1 MGANAIPTC
10 GLSTYVLK
18 LAPLMENHTCDQ
30 ALALL
35 REAREHETLKSIAT
49 GAGVPYQW
57 LVRFAR
63 NEFEDPG
70 SRKVED
76 VYRYLVARKTLER
89 TKNGAAA
96 RAN

>member
-1 MGANAIPTC
+1 MLNFIT
-10 GLSTYVLK
+10 
-18 LAPLMENHTCDQ
+18 LMENHICDE

-35 REAREHETLKSIAT
+35 KAAKGRGERLKAISV

-63 NEFEDPG
+63 GDFDDPG

-76 VYRYLVARKTLER
+76 VYRYLHAKKTLDR
-89 TKNGAAA
+89 TQAEA
-96 RAN
+96 RAT

>member
-1 MGANAIPTC
+1 
-10 GLSTYVLK
+10 
-18 LAPLMENHTCDQ
+18 MENHTCDA

-35 REAREHETLKSIAT
+35 REAKARHVKLKAIAS

-63 NEFEDPG
+63 GEFDDPG

-76 VYRYLVARKTLER
+76 VYRYLSARKTLDWQASSKAGGE
-89 TKNGAAA
+89 A
-96 RAN
+96 RPS

>member
-1 MGANAIPTC
+1 
-10 GLSTYVLK
+10 
-18 LAPLMENHTCDQ
+18 MENHTCDA

-35 REAREHETLKSIAT
+35 AEGKDRKGRRKVPLRAIAS

-63 NEFEDPG
+63 GDFEDPG

-76 VYRYLVARKTLER
+76 VYRYLSARKTLER
-89 TKNGAAA
+89 NNGSEA
-96 RAN
+96 RVS

>member
-1 MGANAIPTC
+1 
-10 GLSTYVLK
+10 
-18 LAPLMENHTCDQ
+18 MENHTCDE

-35 REAREHETLKSIAT
+35 KDAKDRGEKLKPIAA

-63 NEFEDPG
+63 GEFEDPG

-76 VYRYLVARKTLER
+76 VYRYLNAKRTLARRPTE
-89 TKNGAAA
+89 A
-96 RAN
+96 RDTAT